1 MELRMPVMDGYEAT
15 RRIKGLRPGLPVV
28 AVTASAFEDQEA
40 TVWAVGV
47 DAFLRKPFRW
57 EEFFGVLERVLGI
70 EFEAADASAADESTP
85 APTPPPA
92 GVVQALREV
101 ARLLEADDT
110 QAIDRFDA
118 HREALAAADAARAA
132 ALEQQLSRF
141 AFPLALATVRGWM
154 GRGSDEA
161 DGGSERGG

>member
-70 EFEAADASAADESTP
+70 EFEAAHQIGDAALAFHQAAAARFHFPDK
-85 APTPPPA
+85 PPPLFA
-92 GVVQALREV
+92 HEVGTPFEGAQIGGLDLLAQILVVHRPPEPGVIR
-101 ARLLEADDT
+101 
-110 QAIDRFDA
+110 
-118 HREALAAADAARAA
+118 
-132 ALEQQLSRF
+132 
-141 AFPLALATVRGWM
+141 
-154 GRGSDEA
+154 
-161 DGGSERGG
+161 